1 MKWLVLFVSL
11 LVSYSACAMQYQLDN
26 DLSQLSFVTIKKENI
41 AEVSRFERL
50 QGKLA
55 ADNILTVN
63 VPVSSVNTGIQ
74 IRDERIQQFLFD
86 SAKYPEI
93 SVVADLS
100 KALAQVTNKLPFKAD
115 VDAEVSLHGMTQTLS
130 FPVLITPLADGG
142 WQINSRQ
149 AVIIQAQQFGLV
161 AGINKLRALA
171 NLSSISTAVPVT
183 FVLVLTPVI

>member
-1 MKWLVLFVSL
+1 
-11 LVSYSACAMQYQLDN
+11 MQYQLDN